1 MAIDRRRMLGALA
14 VVPAALAL
22 GAAKKEPKRKDPPE
36 PRASRRRKGA
46 KAPEKHVDVAVIGAG
61 AIGAWTAWHLVR
73 AGQSV
78 RLFDAYGP
86 GGGRAASSLSS
97 MMLDPVQGGDAL
109 YAALAAES
117 LGAWQ
122 KLSDSAS
129 LPIVTRCEVLTTLA
143 AADAMTDLRDT
154 DRESGAKLRHRYPQI
169 AWREDESA
177 LVAEKAAILAGQRGV
192 LETILDAQIAVEDV
206 VMPAPLRDKK
216 RDVYMLPDGGTA
228 RSIVYATGAWLTE
241 LFPQTLTPQRLSA
254 VRQQV
259 FHFGPGQGDT
269 QFRPPAM
276 PALIDRA
283 YGFHLIP
290 DVEGAGVRCWRSA
303 ADASVDPDSFDR
315 RADERALAD
324 IRQWIAGRLPH
335 LATAPVIASAAVH
348 DCRTT
353 TGDLLLDRLPNQP
366 RTWVVG
372 GAAGRAF
379 ALAPAIGARVAAHV
393 TDAARPIEPRW
404 ALARLTGGVIAPPPP
419 PS

>member
-1 MAIDRRRMLGALA
+1 MAIDRRRMLGAIA
-14 VVPAALAL
+14 AVPAALAL
-22 GAAKKEPKRKDPPE
+22 GAAKKEPRRKDPPE

-46 KAPEKHVDVAVIGAG
+46 KAPDKHVDVAVIGAG
-61 AIGAWTAWHLVR
+61 ALGAWTAWHLVR

-78 RLFDAYGP
+78 RLFDAYGA

-109 YAALAAES
+109 YAALAADS
-117 LGAWQ
+117 FDAWQ

-129 LPIVTRCEVLTTLA
+129 LPILTRCEVVTTA
-143 AADAMTDLRDT
+143 TAADALPALHDT
-154 DRESGAKLRHRYPQI
+154 DRESGAKLRSRYPQI
-169 AWREDESA
+169 AWRDDETPLIA
-177 LVAEKAAILAGQRGV
+177 RKGAILAGQRGV

-206 VMPAPLRDKK
+206 VMPAPLRDKR
-216 RDVYMLPDGGTA
+216 RDVYVLPDGGTA
-228 RSIVYATGAWLTE
+228 RSIVYTCGAWLTE
-241 LFPQTLTPQRLSA
+241 LFPQILTPQRLSA
-254 VRQQV
+254 VRQQI

-276 PALIDRA
+276 PALVDRA
-283 YGFHLIP
+283 YGFHLLP

-324 IRQWIAGRLPH
+324 IRQWLAGRMPR
-335 LATAPVIASAAVH
+335 LATAPVVASAAAH

-379 ALAPAIGARVAAHV
+379 ALAPAIGARVAAHIA
-393 TDAARPIEPRW
+393 DPARPVEPRW
-404 ALARLTGGVIAPPPP
+404 ALTRLTGGTAG
-419 PS
+419 

>member
-1 MAIDRRRMLGALA
+1 MAIDRRHMLGAIA
-14 VVPAALAL
+14 AVPAALAL

-36 PRASRRRKGA
+36 PRGSRRRKGA
-46 KAPEKHVDVAVIGAG
+46 KAPAKHVDVAVIGAG
-61 AIGAWTAWHLVR
+61 ALGAWTAWHLVR
-73 AGQSV
+73 AGQNV
-78 RLFDAYGP
+78 RLFDAYGA

-109 YAALAAES
+109 YATLAADS
-117 LGAWQ
+117 FDAWQ

-129 LPIVTRCEVLTTLA
+129 LPILTRCDIATTLA
-143 AADAMTDLRDT
+143 ATDALTAPHDT
-154 DRESGAKLRHRYPQI
+154 DRENGAKLRHRYPQI
-169 AWREDESA
+169 AWRDDEMA
-177 LVAEKAAILAGQRGV
+177 LVARKGAILAGQRGV

-206 VMPAPLRDKK
+206 VMPAPLRDKR
-216 RDVYMLPDGGTA
+216 RDVYTLPDGGTA
-228 RSIVYATGAWLTE
+228 RSIVYTCGAWLTE
-241 LFPQTLTPQRLSA
+241 LFPQILTPQRLSA
-254 VRQQV
+254 MRQQI

-269 QFRPPAM
+269 QYRPPAM

-283 YGFHLIP
+283 YGFHLLP

-324 IRQWIAGRLPH
+324 IRQWLAGRLPH
-335 LATAPVIASAAVH
+335 LATAPVIASAAAH

-366 RTWVVG
+366 RAWVVG

-379 ALAPAIGARVAAHV
+379 ALAPAIGARVAAHIADP
-393 TDAARPIEPRW
+393 TRAIEPRW
-404 ALARLTGGVIAPPPP
+404 ALARLTGGTAG
-419 PS
+419 